1 MDLTEA
7 QTRARLIDTRLALA
21 GWNLRDRSQVIEE
34 LEIHLRD
41 IRSRERPLASEFED
55 SRFSD
60 YGLMLHGQAAAVVEA
75 KRTSRDAELGQE
87 QALQYAQQLERHHNV
102 ELPFVFYTNGHDCY
116 FWESDF
122 YPPERIGG
130 FPTEADLEWMRQRRR
145 QRRPLSVEL
154 IDRDIVGRDYQIQGI
169 RTVLEQLEQKRRKFL
184 MVMATG
190 TGKTRTAIALV
201 DVLRRARWAKRV
213 LFLVDRIPLQEQALD
228 AFKEHIPAEPRWP
241 EKGDNG
247 FPGDRRV
254 YVTTYP
260 TMLNLIERG
269 MTPDSYVSPFFFDL
283 VIADESHRSI
293 YNVYQ
298 AVLDY
303 FSAIKIGL
311 TATPTDF
318 VDHDTFELFD
328 CEGADPTFAYTF
340 EEAVEHVPPYLSNYE
355 VLKVRSKF
363 QLEGIHGRALR
374 PEEQRRLIAE
384 GKDLEDI
391 DFEGSVLERK
401 VTNSGTNGLVVREF
415 MEESIK
421 DPSGTLPGKS
431 ILFAISIPHARRL
444 QRLFDDFYPEHK
456 GRLARVLVS
465 EDSRVHGKGGLLD
478 QFKNKDMPRVA
489 ISVDMLDTG
498 VDIREVVNL
507 IFAKPVYSYVKFWQM
522 IGRGTRVLA
531 DDPRQ
536 RKPWCPEK
544 DRFLIIDCWGNFEY
558 FDMHPAG
565 KDPQVA
571 VSAPVR
577 LFRSRLDLLEA
588 ALGAGDSALAEMTV
602 ADLRADLAEL
612 PERNIIVQ
620 QASADLSRAEDD
632 AFWRRLGADEIGF
645 LRTAVAPVLR
655 TQTGTDLKAFRLEID
670 AVEYSSAR
678 LAAQDDRVEAIAESI
693 RSQLEELPMTVN
705 VVNRERDLI
714 EAALEETWWVNPSDA
729 ALHELS
735 DRLAPLMQYRTI
747 LKTPMMHLNLEDA
760 VLKRERIDLGGDFGR
775 ISVAAYRER
784 VESFLRDL
792 VEANPVLQKVR
803 DGMELSPDEIHELAA
818 LLESSDLEVTEERL
832 QEVYDNRTAQFLQL
846 IRHIL
851 GLERV
856 ASWEETVTQRFD
868 AFIAVHTDLSS
879 RQILFLRTLRTFILQ
894 RRSLERRDLVDE
906 PFTHLHPSGIQGLFT
921 DAEIEEILRLARELV
936 RDAWRPVR
944 EPHHQFLPPF

>member
-1 MDLTEA
+1 MDLNEA
-7 QTRARLIDTRLALA
+7 QTRAQRIDVQLQLAS
-21 GWNLRDRSQVIEE
+21 WNLRDRSQVIEE
-34 LEIHLRD
+34 LEIHLSD
-41 IRSRERPLASEFED
+41 IRSRERPLASRFED

-60 YGLMLHGQAAAVVEA
+60 YGLMLHGRPAAVVEA

-102 ELPFVFYTNGHDCY
+102 ELPFVFYTNGYKHF

-122 YPPERIGG
+122 YPPEEIAG
-130 FPTEADLEWMRQRRR
+130 FPTQEDLEWMHLRRR
-145 QRRPLSVEL
+145 DRKPLSIEL
-154 IDRDIVGRDYQIQGI
+154 INRDVAGRDYQIQAI
-169 RTVLEQLEQKRRKFL
+169 RAILEQIEQKRRKFL

-190 TGKTRTAIALV
+190 TGRTRTAIALV
-201 DVLRRARWAKRV
+201 DVLRRAHWAKRV

-228 AFKEHIPAEPRWP
+228 AFKEHIFAEPRWP
-241 EKGDNG
+241 EKGDKG
-247 FPGDRRV
+247 FPSDRRV

-269 MTPDSYVSPFFFDL
+269 TTPGSYVSPFFFDV

-293 YNVYQ
+293 YNVYK

-311 TATPTDF
+311 TATPTGF

-340 EEAVEHVPPYLSNYE
+340 EEAVEHVPPYLCNYE

-363 QLEGIHGRALR
+363 QLEGIHGTALR

-384 GKDLEDI
+384 GKDIEDI
-391 DFEGSVLERK
+391 DFEGSALERK
-401 VTNSGTNGLVVREF
+401 VTNSGTNGLIVREF

-421 DPSGTLPGKS
+421 DASGTLPGKS
-431 ILFAISIPHARRL
+431 IIFAISISHARRL
-444 QRLFDDFYPEHK
+444 QKLFDDFYPEHR

-498 VDIREVVNL
+498 VDILEVVNL
-507 IFAKPVYSYVKFWQM
+507 VFAKPVYSYVKFWQM

-536 RKPWCPEK
+536 RKPWCLEK

-558 FDMHPAG
+558 FDMHPIG

-588 ALGAGDSALAEMTV
+588 ALCAGDSALVEATK

-620 QASADLSRAEDD
+620 QASSALSRTEDD
-632 AFWRRLGADEIGF
+632 SFWQYLGADGIGF

-655 TQTGTDLKAFRLEID
+655 TRTSTDLAAFRLAID
-670 AVEYSSAR
+670 VVEYSTAR
-678 LAAQDDRVEAIAESI
+678 LAGEEDRTEAIAESI

-705 VVNRERDLI
+705 VVNQERHLI
-714 EAALEETWWVNPSDA
+714 EAALENEWWVNPSDA

-747 LKTPMMHLNLEDA
+747 LKTPMMHLSLEDA
-760 VLKRERIDLGGDFGR
+760 VLKKERINLGGDIGR

-784 VESFLRDL
+784 IESFIRDL
-792 VEANPVLQKVR
+792 VEANPVLQKVK
-803 DGMELSPDEIHELAA
+803 DGQELTADEIHELAK
-818 LLESSDLEVTEERL
+818 LLESSELQVTEERL
-832 QEVYDNRTAQFLQL
+832 RRIYDNRTVDFLHL
-846 IRHIL
+846 IRHVL
-851 GLERV
+851 GLEHV
-856 ASWEETVTQRFD
+856 PSWEETVSQRFD
-868 AFIAVHTDLSS
+868 EFIAAHTDLTS

-894 RRSLERRDLVDE
+894 RRKLEKRDLVDE
-906 PFTHLHPSGIQGLFT
+906 PFTRLHPSGVQGLFT
-921 DAEIEEILRLARELV
+921 DAEIDEILEFARQLV
-936 RDAWRPVR
+936 GDA
-944 EPHHQFLPPF
+944 

>member
-1 MDLTEA
+1 LDLTEA
-7 QTRARLIDTRLALA
+7 QTRALRIDKQLALA
-21 GWNLRDRSQVIEE
+21 GWNLSDRSQVIEE

-41 IRSRERPLASEFED
+41 THARERPPASELED

-60 YGLMLHGQAAAVVEA
+60 YALILHGKPAAVVEA
-75 KRTSRDAELGQE
+75 KRTSRDAEVGQE
-87 QALQYAQQLERHHNV
+87 QALQYALQLEKHHNV
-102 ELPFVFYTNGHDCY
+102 DLPFVFYTNGHQHF
-116 FWESDF
+116 FWDSDF
-122 YPPERIGG
+122 YPPEGIAG
-130 FPTEADLEWMRQRRR
+130 FPTQDDLEWMHLRSKQRK
-145 QRRPLSVEL
+145 PLSVEL
-154 IDRDIVGRDYQIQGI
+154 INREIAGRDYQIQGI
-169 RTVLEQLEQKRRKFL
+169 RTILEQLERKHRKFL

-201 DVLRRARWAKRV
+201 DVLQRARWAKRV
-213 LFLVDRIPLQEQALD
+213 LFLVDRIALQEQALD

-241 EKGDNG
+241 EKGDDGLPPN
-247 FPGDRRV
+247 RRV

-269 MTPDSYVSPFFFDL
+269 TTPDSYVSPFFFDV

-298 AVLDY
+298 AILDY
-303 FSAIKIGL
+303 FSSIKIGL

-340 EEAVEHVPPYLSNYE
+340 EEAVDHVPPYLCDYE

-363 QLEGIHGRALR
+363 QLEGIHGKALR
-374 PEEQRRLIAE
+374 PEEQRKLVAE
-384 GKDLEDI
+384 GNDLEDV
-391 DFEGSVLERK
+391 DFEGSALERK

-415 MEESIK
+415 MEESVK

-431 ILFAISIPHARRL
+431 IIFAISIGHARRL
-444 QRLFDDFYPEHK
+444 QKLFDEFYPEHK

-478 QFKNKDMPRVA
+478 QFKNSDMPRVA

-522 IGRGTRVLA
+522 IGRGTRVLL
-531 DDPRQ
+531 DDLVQ

-558 FDMHPAG
+558 FDMHPIG
-565 KDPQVA
+565 KEPQVA
-571 VSAPVR
+571 ISAPVR

-588 ALGAGDSALAEMTV
+588 TLSAGDTNLAEMTK
-602 ADLRADLAEL
+602 ADLRADIAEL

-620 QASADLSRAEDD
+620 QASAELSRAQDESL
-632 AFWRRLGADEIGF
+632 WRRLGPDDIGF
-645 LRTAVAPVLR
+645 LRTAIAPILR
-655 TQTGTDLKAFRLEID
+655 TLTTTDLKAFRLQID
-670 AVEYSSAR
+670 VVEYST
-678 LAAQDDRVEAIAESI
+678 AQFAGESDRVEAIAGSI
-693 RSQLEELPMTVN
+693 RSQIEELPMTVN
-705 VVNRERDLI
+705 VVSRERNLI
-714 EAALEETWWVNPSDA
+714 EAALEDEWWVAPSNT

-747 LKTPMMHLNLEDA
+747 LKTPMMYLSLEDA
-760 VLKRERIDLGGDFGR
+760 VLKKEKIDLGGDLGR

-784 VESFLRDL
+784 IESFIRDL
-792 VEANPVLQKVR
+792 VDANPVLQKVR
-803 DGMELSPDEIHELAA
+803 DGQALTADEIHELAE
-818 LLESSDLEVTEERL
+818 LLESSDLQVTEERL
-832 QEVYDNRTAQFLQL
+832 RRIYDNRTAHFLQL

-851 GLERV
+851 ELEHV
-856 ASWEETVTQRFD
+856 ASWEEMVSQRFD
-868 AFIAVHTDLSS
+868 AFIAAHTDLTS

-894 RRSLERRDLVDE
+894 RRKLEKRDLVDE
-906 PFTHLHPSGIQGLFT
+906 PFTHLHPSGVQDLFT
-921 DAEIEEILRLARELV
+921 DSEIEEILEFTRQLV
-936 RDAWRPVR
+936 GDA
-944 EPHHQFLPPF
+944 

>member
-1 MDLTEA
+1 MDLNEA
-7 QTRARLIDTRLALA
+7 QTRAQRIDKQLALA
-21 GWNLRDRSQVIEE
+21 GWDLSERSQVIEE

-41 IRSRERPLASEFED
+41 IRSRERPPASKFED

-60 YGLMLHGQAAAVVEA
+60 YGLMLHGSPAAVVEA

-87 QALQYAQQLERHHNV
+87 QALQYALQLEKHHNV
-102 ELPFVFYTNGHDCY
+102 ELPFVFYTNGHKHF

-122 YPPERIGG
+122 YPPEEIAG
-130 FPTEADLEWMRQRRR
+130 FPTQADLEWMHLRRR
-145 QRRPLSVEL
+145 DRKPLSVEL
-154 IDRDIVGRDYQIQGI
+154 IDRDIAGRGYQILAI

-201 DVLRRARWAKRV
+201 DVLQRARWAKRV
-213 LFLVDRIPLQEQALD
+213 LFLVDRIALQEQALD

-241 EKGDNG
+241 EKGDDGLPPN
-247 FPGDRRV
+247 RRV

-269 MTPDSYVSPFFFDL
+269 TTPETYISPFFFDL

-340 EEAVEHVPPYLSNYE
+340 EEAVEHVPPYLCNYE

-363 QLEGIHGRALR
+363 QLEGIHGKTLR
-374 PEEQRRLIAE
+374 PEEQRKLVAE
-384 GKDLEDI
+384 GNDLEDI
-391 DFEGSVLERK
+391 DFEGSALERK
-401 VTNSGTNGLVVREF
+401 VTNSGTNGLIVREF
-415 MEESIK
+415 MEESVK

-431 ILFAISIPHARRL
+431 IIFAISIGHARRL
-444 QRLFDDFYPEHK
+444 QKLFNEFYPEHK

-498 VDIREVVNL
+498 VDIREVCNL
-507 IFAKPVYSYVKFWQM
+507 VFAKPVYSYVKFWQM
-522 IGRGTRVLA
+522 IGRGTRVLL
-531 DDPRQ
+531 DDPAQ

-544 DRFLIIDCWGNFEY
+544 ERFLIIDCWGNFEY
-558 FDMHPAG
+558 FDMHPTG
-565 KDPQVA
+565 TEPKVS

-577 LFRSRLDLLEA
+577 LFRSRLDQLEA
-588 ALGAGDSALAEMTV
+588 AMSVGDDELVAMTK

-612 PERNIIVQ
+612 PKRNIIVQ
-620 QASADLSRAEDD
+620 GASSDLSRTEDD
-632 AFWRRLGADEIGF
+632 AFWQHLDADDIGF
-645 LRTAVAPVLR
+645 LRTIIAPVLR
-655 TQTGTDLKAFRLEID
+655 TRTSTDLKAFRLRID
-670 AVEYSSAR
+670 VVEYSTAL
-678 LAAQDDRVEAIAESI
+678 LAGEGDRTEAIAESI

-705 VVNRERDLI
+705 VVSRERDLI
-714 EAALEETWWVNPSDA
+714 EAAQADDWWVNPSDA
-729 ALHELS
+729 SLHELS
-735 DRLAPLMQYRTI
+735 ERLAPLMRYRTI
-747 LKTPMMHLNLEDA
+747 LKTPMMRLSLEDA
-760 VLKRERIDLGGDFGR
+760 ILKKERIELGGDLGR
-775 ISVAAYRER
+775 LSIAAYRER
-784 VESFLRDL
+784 VESFIRDL
-792 VEANPVLQKVR
+792 VDANPVLQRLKAGER
-803 DGMELSPDEIHELAA
+803 LTADEVHELAE
-818 LLESSDLEVTEERL
+818 LLESSELQVTEERL
-832 QEVYDNRTAQFLQL
+832 RQIYDNRTVDFLRL
-846 IRHIL
+846 IRHVL
-851 GLERV
+851 GLEHV
-856 ASWEETVTQRFD
+856 PSWEETVTERFD
-868 AFIAVHTDLSS
+868 EFIASHTNLTS

-894 RRSLERRDLVDE
+894 RRVLEKRDLVDE
-906 PFTHLHPSGIQGLFT
+906 PFTRLHPSGVQGLFT
-921 DAEIEEILRLARELV
+921 DAEIEEILEFARQLV
-936 RDAWRPVR
+936 GGA
-944 EPHHQFLPPF
+944 